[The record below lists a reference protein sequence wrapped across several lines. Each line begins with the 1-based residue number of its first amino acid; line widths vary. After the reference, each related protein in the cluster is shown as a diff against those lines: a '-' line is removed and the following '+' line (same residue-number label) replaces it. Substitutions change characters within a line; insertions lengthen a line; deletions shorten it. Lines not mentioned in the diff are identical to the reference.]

1 MKLNLLIYKLEE
13 KIRKIAI
20 ERLMMIITISMAIV
34 FAADVIVYLASEGQF
49 GIDNNINSLLD
60 FDRSLIF
67 KGQVWRVVSFVFAY
81 PGNVSDFIL
90 VPLSLY
96 FYYWT
101 GTVVE
106 NYWGK
111 ARFNLFYFSGIILTM
126 AAGFISGGATNI
138 FLNLSIFLAFAAIFP
153 EHRVLLFFIIPV
165 KVKWIAI
172 ASAAF
177 LLYYF
182 VQSLVYDWQTCFSI
196 IAAVINFLIF
206 CGYDLITRLKSI
218 WTMKKMNRR

>member
-20 ERLMMIITISMAIV
+20 ERLMTIITVSMAIV
-34 FAADVIVYLASEGQF
+34 FAADIIIKFASNDQF
-49 GIDNNINSLLD
+49 PSINSLLT
-60 FDRSLIF
+60 FDRSAIF
-67 KGQVWRVVSFVFAY
+67 QGQVWRVVSFVFAY

-111 ARFNLFYFSGIILTM
+111 ARFNLFYFFGIILTI

-138 FLNLSIFLAFAAIFP
+138 FLNLSIFLAFASIFP

-182 VQSLVYDWQTCFSI
+182 VQALVYDWQTCFSI